1 MCTSVYHSVLLY
13 LHQKPKKKLIKA
25 KVQQPKVQL
34 DSSDEDN
41 LPLKPRHAA
50 VGRRGEE
57 DSDDD
62 AAASAHQ
69 GSSDNATPVKAKVVT
84 E

>member
-1 MCTSVYHSVLLY
+1 MYHCILLY

-34 DSSDEDN
+34 NSSDEDN
-41 LPLKPRHAA
+41 LPLKPRRAA

-57 DSDDD
+57 EDNDDD
-62 AAASAHQ
+62 DAASAHQ
-69 GSSDNATPVKAKVVT
+69 GSSDNATPVKAKVVI